1 MKTNLENTIKN
12 QLEKRELSVS
22 ENAWERLAQM
32 MDEENQPKE
41 EKSLKVK
48 KMNRNLW
55 ISLAIAA
62 SLALIV
68 GVVWNFNQPS
78 THQLSR
84 LNRTPIELNSKD
96 FKFPVPLENSNEFR
110 SEVQKIEEVYYVENR
125 MNSKSPDSSESNL
138 PKNIT
143 LETPITSEKL
153 AEQKEDFNLSSPTVD
168 APVEVV
174 VQSENQNEKEKK
186 KNFVDPE
193 MLLYSIENNEV
204 VKQSGNSGK
213 LVLIDFNK

>member
-68 GVVWNFNQPS
+68 GFVWNFNQPS

-153 AEQKEDFNLSSPTVD
+153 PEQKEDFNLSSPTVD

-186 KNFVDPE
+186 NNFVDPE

-204 VKQSGNSGK
+204 VKQSGNAGK

>member
-68 GVVWNFNQPS
+68 GFVWNFNQPS

>member
-68 GVVWNFNQPS
+68 GFVWNFNQPS

-110 SEVQKIEEVYYVENR
+110 SEFQKIEEVYYVENR

-174 VQSENQNEKEKK
+174 VQRENQNEKEKK

>member
-12 QLEKRELSVS
+12 QLEQRELSVS

-68 GVVWNFNQPS
+68 GFVWNFNQPS

>member
-68 GVVWNFNQPS
+68 GFVWNFNQPS

-153 AEQKEDFNLSSPTVD
+153 AEQKEDFNLSSPIVD

>member
-110 SEVQKIEEVYYVENR
+110 SEVQKIAEVYYVENR

-174 VQSENQNEKEKK
+174 VQSENQNEEEKK

-193 MLLYSIENNEV
+193 MLLYSIENNEA

>member
-153 AEQKEDFNLSSPTVD
+153 AEQKEDFNLSSPIVD

>member
-138 PKNIT
+138 PKNKT

-153 AEQKEDFNLSSPTVD
+153 AEQKEDFNLSSPIVD

>member
-193 MLLYSIENNEV
+193 MLLYSIENNEA

>member
-12 QLEKRELSVS
+12 QLEKRELSAS

-55 ISLAIAA
+55 ISLTIAA
-62 SLALIV
+62 SLAMIV
-68 GVVWNFNQPS
+68 GFVWNFNQSS

-168 APVEVV
+168 ALVEVV

-204 VKQSGNSGK
+204 VKQSSNSGK

>member
-68 GVVWNFNQPS
+68 GFVWNFNQPS

-138 PKNIT
+138 PKNKT